1 MSEILLY
8 CYRRFGQ
15 LTGLHIRLIIPGV
28 HVVSE
33 GSGAPVP
40 DTAELQK
47 RMQELNEEA
56 EPKGWKYLCIR
67 QHILTVYAY
76 CGESENHKITIKRTA
91 IPVLSCRN
99 GCFFLQRDYI
109 HALAASL

>member
-1 MSEILLY
+1 MPEILLY

-47 RMQELNEEA
+47 RMQELNKEA
-56 EPKGWKYLCIR
+56 EPKGWKYLCSGIWHIR
-67 QHILTVYAY
+67 DCYFLAWGLKATVDY
-76 CGESENHKITIKRTA
+76 
-91 IPVLSCRN
+91 PVYELDPDLPHLYEIWTDSIC
-99 GCFFLQRDYI
+99 
-109 HALAASL
+109 